1 MKSVMTHQFSQ
12 IPKVNIQR
20 SAFDRSHGF
29 KTTFDEGKLIP
40 ILVDEALPG
49 DTFRLKDSFLI
60 RMSTPIYP
68 IMDNLRCDVQYFSV
82 PLRLVW
88 DDFVKFMGERKN
100 PSDSIDY
107 LVPTVAPT
115 LGDLEN
121 PAIDK
126 IGAYGVGSLLDYMGL
141 PVGGLGK
148 ASSKKEWQLP
158 PISALFFRAYWLI
171 WNEWYRDENLQ
182 DSVNVC
188 LDSTNNVFVPD
199 TTNDYHWYNLAPR
212 GKRHDYFT
220 SCLPWPQKGPA
231 VDLPLGESA
240 PIRYSTS
247 NIAGQSLNSYFD
259 SNMNGVGLVGTA
271 MTASSGTTTAPSP
284 LNYISNTFSGGLRVD
299 TPQKDSTNLFAY
311 GVDYQIPVSTVSPA
325 GSTYTNYVYPLIADL
340 SEVNA
345 VTINSLRQAFAIQ
358 HLLELD
364 ARGGTR
370 YIELILTHFGVQ
382 SPDYRLQR
390 PEYLG
395 GHTFTIN
402 TIPVPQTSASVEDVS
417 PQGNLS
423 AYTVGSD
430 TSKGFTASFTEH
442 CIVIGLMSVRADLT
456 YQQGINRMWSRQT
469 RYDFYWPSL
478 AHIGEQAVLNK
489 EIFAQGTDVDDEVF
503 GYQERYAE
511 YRYFPSLVTGKMRT
525 ELKGGDLSS
534 WNLSQYFDNVPQL
547 GSQFIVENPPIDRV
561 VAVQDEPH
569 FILDSF
575 FHMKCYRPMPVYGT
589 PGLRKM

>member
-49 DTFRLKDSFLI
+49 DTFRLKDSFLV

-100 PSDSIDY
+100 PSDSIDF
-107 LVPTVAPT
+107 LVPTVSPT
-115 LGDLEN
+115 LGELEN
-121 PAIDK
+121 PQTDK

-148 ASSKKEWQLP
+148 AGSKKEWKLP

-182 DSVNVC
+182 NSVNVC
-188 LDSTNNVFVPD
+188 TDSTNNVFIPD
-199 TTNDYHWYNLAPR
+199 TTNGCHWYDLAPR

-231 VDLPLGESA
+231 VDLPLTGNA
-240 PIRYSTS
+240 PIVTMDSLSFSR
-247 NIAGQSLNSYFD
+247 GQSFYDVFPN
-259 SNMNGVGLVGTA
+259 
-271 MTASSGTTTAPSP
+271 ASDQDETTVWVSTQAPSSSRS
-284 LNYISNTFSGGLRVD
+284 YETTDITRGGYK
-299 TPQKDSTNLFAY
+299 TAY
-311 GVDYQIPVSTVSPA
+311 T
-325 GSTYTNYVYPLIADL
+325 GSFTLYPLQADL

-402 TIPVPQTSASVEDVS
+402 TVPVPQTSASVEDVS

-489 EIFAQGTDVDDEVF
+489 EIYAQGTDVDDEVF

-525 ELKGGDLSS
+525 ELNGGDLSS
-534 WNLSQYFDNVPQL
+534 WNLSQYFDNCPQL
-547 GSQFIVENPPIDRV
+547 GNQFIEEKPPIDRV

-575 FHMKCYRPMPVYGT
+575 FDMKCYRPMPVYGT

>member
-12 IPKVNIQR
+12 IPKVDIPR

-49 DTFRLKDSFLI
+49 DTFRLHDNFLI
-60 RMSTPIYP
+60 RMATPIFP

-107 LVPTVAPT
+107 LIPTVQPT
-115 LGDLEN
+115 LGQLEN
-121 PAIDK
+121 PSSDK
-126 IGAYGVGSLLDYMGL
+126 IGDYGVGSLLDYMGL

-148 ASSKKEWQLP
+148 ADSKKEWRLP

-182 DSVNVC
+182 NSINVC
-188 LDSTNNVFVPD
+188 TDSTNNVFIPD
-199 TTNDYHWYNLAPR
+199 TENAWSWYSLAPR

-220 SCLPWPQKGPA
+220 SCLPWPQKGPG
-231 VDLPLGESA
+231 VELPLSGNAPLYATGPMTFTFGERASK
-240 PIRYSTS
+240 PY
-247 NIAGQSLNSYFD
+247 LE
-259 SNMNGVGLVGTA
+259 GT
-271 MTASSGTTTAPSP
+271 
-284 LNYISNTFSGGLRVD
+284 L
-299 TPQKDSTNLFAY
+299 Y
-311 GVDYQIPVSTVSPA
+311 GVDPSDSASRSNVVGLSISDYSPSISTTIAPKPA
-325 GSTYTNYVYPLIADL
+325 YYSTGLMADL
-340 SEVNA
+340 TDVTSA
-345 VTINSLRQAFAIQ
+345 TINSLRQAFAIQ

-395 GHTFTIN
+395 GSTFTIN
-402 TIPVPQTSASVEDVS
+402 TVPVPQTSASVEDVS

-423 AYTVGSD
+423 AYTVGSN
-430 TSKGFTASFTEH
+430 SSNGFTASFTEH
-442 CIVIGLMSVRADLT
+442 CIVIGLLSIRADLT
-456 YQQGINRMWSRQT
+456 YQQGINRMWSRRT

-478 AHIGEQAVLNK
+478 AHIGEQAVFNK
-489 EIFAQGTDVDDEVF
+489 EIYAQGTDVDDEVF

-511 YRYFPSLVTGKMRT
+511 YRYFPSIITGKMRA
-525 ELKGGDLSS
+525 ELAGGDYSS
-534 WNLSQYFDNVPQL
+534 WNLSQYFEDCPLL
-547 GSQFIVENPPIDRV
+547 GPQFIEEKPPIDRV
-561 VAVQDEPH
+561 IAVKDEPH

-575 FHMKCYRPMPVYGT
+575 FKMHCYRPMPVYGV